1 MIERRSCP
9 RVKVCHRVLYFADI
23 YPRPM
28 VASTFDLSLGGARIE
43 TTPYTLTQ
51 DEKLEVLIAIHP
63 RTIKC
68 RGKVVHVLQVT
79 GEKPQA
85 GIGFEDI
92 SEQDRLYLQ
101 EYISSV
107 MEGRD

>member
-1 MIERRSCP
+1 
-9 RVKVCHRVLYFADI
+9 
-23 YPRPM
+23 M
-28 VASTFDLSLGGARIE
+28 VASTFDLGLEGARIE

-68 RGKVVHVLQVT
+68 RGKVVHLLQVSD
-79 GEKPQA
+79 EQPQA
-85 GIGFEDI
+85 GIRFEEI

-107 MEGRD
+107 MERRG